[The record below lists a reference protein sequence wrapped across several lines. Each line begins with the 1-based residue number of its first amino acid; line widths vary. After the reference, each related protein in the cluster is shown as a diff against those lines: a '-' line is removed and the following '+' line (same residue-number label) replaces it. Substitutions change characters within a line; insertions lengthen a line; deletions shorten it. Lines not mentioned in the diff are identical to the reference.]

1 MTAPLEFEVIAP
13 SDAVESRV
21 TSARKRAAN
30 ARNARA
36 CTGPKTAA
44 GKARAARNARSHGL
58 SLPVLADLTLAPEIE
73 AWARRIAGEGA
84 SATRLSLAARVAE
97 AQVDL
102 VRIRR
107 LRLDLLPALARDA
120 DAIRSLARL
129 ERYERRAWS
138 RRKFAIRQLDDARV

>member
-1 MTAPLEFEVIAP
+1 M
-13 SDAVESRV
+13 

-44 GKARAARNARSHGL
+44 GKARAARNARGHGL
-58 SLPVLADLTLAPEIE
+58 SLPVLADPALAPEVE
-73 AWARRIAGEGA
+73 LWARKIAGEGA

-97 AQVDL
+97 AQIDL

-107 LRLDLLPALARDA
+107 LRLDLLPALPHDA
-120 DAIRSLARL
+120 DAIRRL
-129 ERYERRAWS
+129 IRIDRYERRALS